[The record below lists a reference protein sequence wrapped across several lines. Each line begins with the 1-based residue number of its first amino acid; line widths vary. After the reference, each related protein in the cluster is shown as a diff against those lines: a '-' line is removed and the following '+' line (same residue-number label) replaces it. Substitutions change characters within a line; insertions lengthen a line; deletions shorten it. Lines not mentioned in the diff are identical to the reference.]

1 MQLPSLTIVALP
13 STVTGSQ
20 SHASN
25 VDTYF
30 DVREVVWS
38 KHDRLW
44 LFH

>member
-13 STVTGSQ
+13 STVTESQ